1 MNTSYIIT
9 TGFIPWRMSRD
20 SGEFEIEWNTTVV
33 IYYTCMLVIL
43 IMCKY
48 KYYKEEHK
56 NYIKN

>member
-1 MNTSYIIT
+1 
-9 TGFIPWRMSRD
+9 MSRD